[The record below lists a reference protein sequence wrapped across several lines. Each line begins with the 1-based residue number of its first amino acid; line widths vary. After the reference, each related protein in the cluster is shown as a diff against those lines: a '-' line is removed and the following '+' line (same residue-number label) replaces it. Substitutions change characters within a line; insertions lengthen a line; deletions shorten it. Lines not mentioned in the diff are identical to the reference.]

1 MKQEWVLLRQWMVGC
16 EVHWP
21 EEEWRGRKQA
31 VAGVTQFKDILLH
44 CFKITMSGETLSE
57 TIATLNLDN
66 NLWNFP
72 VPAMPGKKNGQWALW
87 RLKTAKLCCGE
98 LWFICQLYS
107 VRRKEESVDWEE
119 VECFQVQPES
129 DSDLWKPTIC
139 HWFVCKIQPFYSCF
153 WCFF

>member
-21 EEEWRGRKQA
+21 EEWRGRKQA

-72 VPAMPGKKNGQWALW
+72 VPAMPGKKNGQWPLW
-87 RLKTAKLCCGE
+87 RLQSCVVESFDL
-98 LWFICQLYS
+98 S
-107 VRRKEESVDWEE
+107 VNCIQSEERKKVLTGRKWSVFKFNQKVIVIYGSPPFVTDW
-119 VECFQVQPES
+119 C
-129 DSDLWKPTIC
+129 
-139 HWFVCKIQPFYSCF
+139 VCKIQPFYSCF